1 MKWIDIYEKGIKSGL
16 KNDLRSDVDN
26 KIFYGLEKN
35 PYPDSVIITGENEK
49 TIKNLF
55 VSIDIDISII
65 LLVVQLINNGV
76 KIDGILSHHPTGK
89 GLYNITEVIRLQK
102 ENWQKA
108 GIRETDAQRLY
119 EKIYREEELGLK
131 GNYNGPE
138 NAADFFKIPLMCI
151 HTPVDNIIQVF
162 FEKFFKDKNDMTIDE
177 ALSEVSKIPECK
189 MASEK
194 GDEPFLVG
202 NLGSKAIGKYFVDM
216 TGGVDPP
223 DEIFKLLKKT
233 GIDTIIGMHYNS
245 DNISSIMKSRLSAII
260 CGHMACDSIGM
271 NIFCDLLEKEGVN
284 IISGPGFYRY
294 KRNEQD

>member
-1 MKWIDIYEKGIKSGL
+1 MKWIDIYEKGIKLGL
-16 KNDLRSDVDN
+16 ENDLRSDIDN
-26 KIFYGLEKN
+26 KIFYELEKN

-55 VSIDIDISII
+55 VSIDIDISIV
-65 LLVVQLINNGV
+65 LLVSQLKKNGIE
-76 KIDGILSHHPTGK
+76 IDGILTHHPTGK
-89 GLYNITEVIRLQK
+89 GLYNITEVIRLQR
-102 ENWQKA
+102 ENWQKN
-108 GIRETDAQRLY
+108 GIKEIDAQRLY
-119 EKIYREEELGLK
+119 EKIYREEELDLR

-138 NAADFFKIPLMCI
+138 NAACFLDIPLMCV

-162 FEKFFKDKNDMTIDE
+162 FEKFFKNKNDMSIDD
-177 ALSEVSKIPECK
+177 ALSEVREIPECK

-194 GDEPFLVG
+194 GDEPFIIK
-202 NLGSKAIGKYFVDM
+202 NFKSKAVGKYFVDM

-245 DNISSIMKSRLSAII
+245 DNISTMEKNRLSAII

-271 NIFCDLLEKEGVN
+271 NIFCDMLEKEGIN
-284 IISGPGFYRY
+284 IISGSGFYRY
-294 KRNEQD
+294 KRNEEN